1 MAVAE
6 TGEKPFNN
14 RTPPRAGAETS
25 SRKPLPWP
33 RRRLEARD
41 ACQSFPPRIVPG
53 TTRRH
58 ANASTT
64 ALQRPRSPKR
74 VVLAPRSQTAA
85 FEPPR
90 RRARHRRTSP
100 AAAVLPR
107 LVTTFALPLT
117 SLSST
122 VPKSAAVRPGSRQ
135 VAVSVRKGRFRGVE
149 YRSAPLPASSRCLRF
164 GTVFGKAYWQALSG
178 LSWLSFSRPTIYAG
192 PRACQTRAPP
202 SRCDALPTPERLR
215 GPSPD
220 PRPLCGIFTRF
231 ASSRLPSRRGGTRC
245 RSSLPAHAEVFPCR
259 PGSGSEGAGVSPR
272 AAWAPESN
280 GLLSPPRSYTFIG

>member
-1 MAVAE
+1 MAVARDR
-6 TGEKPFNN
+6 GRNHFKN

-25 SRKPLPWP
+25 SRKPLPQP
-33 RRRLEARD
+33 RWCLEAKD
-41 ACQSFPPRIVPG
+41 ACRSFPSRIVPG

-58 ANASTT
+58 ANASAT
-64 ALQRPRSPKR
+64 ALQRPRSPKG

-107 LVTTFALPLT
+107 LVTTFTLPITL
-117 SLSST
+117 LSGT
-122 VPKSAAVRPGSRQ
+122 RPKSAAVRPGSRPG
-135 VAVSVRKGRFRGVE
+135 AVSVHRGRFRGVE
-149 YRSAPLPASSRCLRF
+149 YRSAPLPAGSSFSRF
-164 GTVFGKAYWQALSG
+164 GTVFGKVHWQALAG
-178 LSWLSFSRPTIYAG
+178 LSWLSFSRPAICAG

-215 GPSPD
+215 GPSWE

-245 RSSLPAHAEVFPCR
+245 RSSPPR
-259 PGSGSEGAGVSPR
+259 PRGSVS
-272 AAWAPESN
+272 
-280 GLLSPPRSYTFIG
+280 LSPWFR